1 MKNKCKVLAVIMAAV
16 MCFAMAGCGS
26 DKDVKKTAKPEKPKM
41 TSVVGEWE
49 CTGAEIEDNGEKV
62 SDETLKTMLGEEFS
76 EMLHITAY
84 SDGIAEMEMLG
95 DKFPVKWEKKDGAYI
110 IRLSEK
116 DGDGSETMTAEL
128 KDSKLTVTSKSTYKS
143 DDEDR
148 EMTMRF
154 FMKYMGKV
162 SKVLD
167 GWDRQFSDKEIYDM
181 SNFMNGGKFLIVD
194 GRLYG
199 SFGGEDVGEGAFC
212 SAKLKSGDTAGIE
225 DKKVIAEKSYVMYL
239 TEHDGY
245 IYATENSEKIIRVK
259 AGGSKVKT
267 LYEGECQYMQVTE
280 DGIYFT
286 DKDYR
291 FCRIGMDGGDKT
303 TVIDKAVFYPYFVA
317 ENMILYQ
324 DDKDGESLYM
334 YDTAKKKDTKLTDMV
349 SYQPLMNGDC
359 LYFYTPAEGEDCN
372 YTCRLDLYSYSGK
385 VEKAEKETILFAL
398 FLEPKKITFAA
409 GGFTSLSLDKWDKL
423 SEQSYGG
430 GIYYPAYSD
439 GKRTLYKSGGNAYI
453 SYNDFAH
460 CLDGKPIGY
469 SYAASK

>member
-1 MKNKCKVLAVIMAAV
+1 
-16 MCFAMAGCGS
+16 
-26 DKDVKKTAKPEKPKM
+26 
-41 TSVVGEWE
+41 
-49 CTGAEIEDNGEKV
+49 
-62 SDETLKTMLGEEFS
+62 
-76 EMLHITAY
+76 
-84 SDGIAEMEMLG
+84 
-95 DKFPVKWEKKDGAYI
+95 
-110 IRLSEK
+110 
-116 DGDGSETMTAEL
+116 
-128 KDSKLTVTSKSTYKS
+128 
-143 DDEDR
+143 
-148 EMTMRF
+148 
-154 FMKYMGKV
+154 
-162 SKVLD
+162 
-167 GWDRQFSDKEIYDM
+167 
-181 SNFMNGGKFLIVD
+181 
-194 GRLYG
+194 
-199 SFGGEDVGEGAFC
+199 
-212 SAKLKSGDTAGIE
+212 
-225 DKKVIAEKSYVMYL
+225 
-239 TEHDGY
+239 
-245 IYATENSEKIIRVK
+245 
-259 AGGSKVKT
+259 
-267 LYEGECQYMQVTE
+267 
-280 DGIYFT
+280 
-286 DKDYR
+286 
-291 FCRIGMDGGDKT
+291 MDGGDKT

-385 VEKAEKETILFAL
+385 VEKAEKETILFSL